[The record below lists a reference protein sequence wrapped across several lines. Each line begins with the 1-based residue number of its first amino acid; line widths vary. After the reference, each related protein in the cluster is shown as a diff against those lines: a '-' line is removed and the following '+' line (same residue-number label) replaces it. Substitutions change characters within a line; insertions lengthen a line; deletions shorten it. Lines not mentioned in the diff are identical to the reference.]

1 MVVQAY
7 EALGEPEATAAA
19 ERRVMARCEK
29 ILADEPD
36 HSGALGFLVT
46 SLAGLGQADRAR
58 AWTARALL
66 FDPDNARLHYN
77 LACAM
82 ARLGDADAA
91 VDLIEPWIDQVS
103 HGWLIWMQ
111 SDNSLD
117 PIREHPRFVALMARG
132 ARRLETESLPK
143 P

>member
-1 MVVQAY
+1 MPATRPKRR
-7 EALGEPEATAAA
+7 ALALC
-19 ERRVMARCEK
+19 ER

-46 SLAGLGQADRAR
+46 ALASLGQADRAR
-58 AWTARALL
+58 EWTRRALL

-91 VDLIEPWIDQVS
+91 VELIEPWIGKVS
-103 HGWLIWMQ
+103 HGWLGWMQ
-111 SDNSLD
+111 RDNSLD
-117 PIREHPRFVALMARG
+117 PIRGHPRFVALMARG
-132 ARRLETESLPK
+132 ARRLAEEA
-143 P
+143 